1 MSEFLLDR
9 IDDLEVDLNDEAWAE
24 LEILRQEG
32 F

>member
-9 IDDLEVDLNDEAWAE
+9 IEDLEIDLDDEAWAE
-24 LEILRQEG
+24 LEILRAEG